1 MCTSSIL
8 EQTYQDFELIL
19 VDDGSPDNCGKLCDD
34 YAAIDQRI
42 RVIHKKNGG
51 LSDARNAG
59 MAIASGD
66 YLAFIDSDDWV
77 APAYLESLLRG
88 LEENRADICEC
99 GTLWTTGEEEVKE
112 QKSPIS
118 EHAVPDDFDPEY
130 SVSGGSDPEH
140 SVSGGSGR
148 EYSVSE
154 DPLPGESYG
163 AEEAL
168 KALIGDRVFH
178 QHVWNKLYKRSLVQ
192 DIPFAVGKLHEDEFW
207 TYQAF
212 GRSKKTVKIP
222 QPLYYYFQR
231 SDSIMGASWNLRRL
245 DALQAKQ
252 ERQQYL
258 EKHFPA
264 LSVTGAE
271 NLLSTCIYH
280 GQMARKYLPEQDRKA
295 AVKRINDVRKTVR
308 LSLKDIRPL
317 GFKEGLWLRLS
328 KVSFWG
334 TVRLKNLL
342 RKGF

>member
-1 MCTSSIL
+1 M
-8 EQTYQDFELIL
+8 
-19 VDDGSPDNCGKLCDD
+19 
-34 YAAIDQRI
+34 
-42 RVIHKKNGG
+42 
-51 LSDARNAG
+51 
-59 MAIASGD
+59 
-66 YLAFIDSDDWV
+66 
-77 APAYLESLLRG
+77 
-88 LEENRADICEC
+88 
-99 GTLWTTGEEEVKE
+99 
-112 QKSPIS
+112 
-118 EHAVPDDFDPEY
+118 
-130 SVSGGSDPEH
+130 
-140 SVSGGSGR
+140 SGGSGR
-148 EYSVSE
+148 EYSVRE

-280 GQMARKYLPEQDRKA
+280 GQMARKYLPENDRKE

-317 GFKEGLWLRLS
+317 GFKEGLWIRLS